1 MRSFGRYVFTA
12 IGLTVLLLL
21 IFALLRWLDV
31 PAGSLLD
38 WMVGIAT
45 FWWLLVVVTVPWNV
59 HFQARSVLDDAA
71 ISAGQGLAV
80 PAEQRA
86 YVRRVMNR
94 SLAGA
99 LALHGL
105 SAAGLYA
112 LAASGISPIGYL
124 GAGAALALTALRPA
138 WRSYEYF
145 VERLG
150 AIRAT
155 IRHPREDVVE
165 LRGLV
170 GQLQTA
176 VERLEWDLN
185 REQPESWAAGQQ
197 AEISAQAG
205 RLERLRASL
214 EDLRSMNLAEHQRL
228 AREAEQAIARISTD
242 GQVIDHVRELIRFF
256 KSA

>member
-12 IGLTVLLLL
+12 IGFTILLLL
-21 IFALLRWLDV
+21 IFALLRWLSV

-38 WMVGIAT
+38 WVIGIAT
-45 FWWLLVVVTVPWNV
+45 FWWLLVVVTVPWNI

-71 ISAGQGLAV
+71 ISAGQGLGV

-86 YVRRVMNR
+86 YVRQVMRR

-99 LALHGL
+99 LALHLL
-105 SAAGLYA
+105 SAGGLYA

-124 GAGAALALTALRPA
+124 GAAAALALTGLRPA

-155 IRHPREDVVE
+155 IRHPREDVLE
-165 LRGLV
+165 LRGTVSDMKFL
-170 GQLQTA
+170 L
-176 VERLEWDLN
+176 ERLEGELDLE
-185 REQPESWAAGQQ
+185 RPDSWATRME
-197 AEISAQAG
+197 AEVKAQAG
-205 RLERLRASL
+205 RLERLRSAL
-214 EDLRSMNLAEHQRL
+214 EELRSSNQADHQRL
-228 AREAEQAIARISTD
+228 AREAEHAIAQISTD